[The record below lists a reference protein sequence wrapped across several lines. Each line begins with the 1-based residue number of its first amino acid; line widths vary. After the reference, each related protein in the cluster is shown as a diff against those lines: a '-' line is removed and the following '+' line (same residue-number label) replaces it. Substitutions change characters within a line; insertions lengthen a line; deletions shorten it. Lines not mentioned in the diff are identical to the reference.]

1 MPKYFYKCRSCEET
15 LEFYHSMSEKKN
27 NCTLCGKEN
36 TLYKIPS
43 SFTTEQ
49 KDNAEKKTGD
59 LVKEI
64 IKQFQ
69 EELEEQKDNLKNEY
83 I

>member
-1 MPKYFYKCRSCEET
+1 MPKYFYKCEACDET
-15 LEFYHSMSEKKN
+15 ITLYHSMSDLVN
-27 NCTLCGKEN
+27 DCSLCEEEN
-36 TLYKIPS
+36 TLKKIPS
-43 SFTTEQ
+43 SFTTEN
-49 KDNAEKKTGD
+49 KSSTEKKTGD
-59 LVKEI
+59 LVKES